1 MVGSAQGVFM
11 MMALNFQAAKH
22 KKMLMER
29 TKNCTVR
36 LGDVS
41 KQYPESSIVWITTGK
56 KGEPKHKLYPAFL
69 DKVRVKTMG
78 SLTSAD
84 LDHQNPEITSTDEL
98 RADFEKIYQRRILM
112 EDTVTVIYF
121 TEVHEDL

>member
-1 MVGSAQGVFM
+1 

-36 LGDVS
+36 LGDVT
-41 KQYPESSIVWITTGK
+41 QLYPEGSVVWITTGK
-56 KGEPKHKLYPAFL
+56 KGEPKHRLYSAYL

-78 SLTSAD
+78 TLTSND
-84 LDHQNPEITSTDEL
+84 LGHQNPEINSKEEL
-98 RADFEKIYQRRILM
+98 VADFEKIYKRRILM